1 MLQSQFPCLSWQK
14 HQTDLTPAPEP
25 MFLEQGMERPGGQC
39 SPRQVAGSTTR
50 EHAFPQGVQQQ
61 LESVFLGTV
70 LQSPLSF
77 LCAQSI

>member
-1 MLQSQFPCLSWQK
+1 MLQSQFPCLYWQK

-25 MFLEQGMERPGGQC
+25 VSRAGHGEAGGQC